1 MVRSLPKD
9 TLPYPQGNARRSGS
23 GAGLDLVFSVR
34 SCIQAPLW
42 LRPCCSV
49 LQQVG
54 IFAALA
60 DYLWRTLSACRV
72 DTRVDATSVRSCIRA
87 PLWLRPCCSVGHAIL
102 PAAAFQAALSP
113 AAQI

>member
-1 MVRSLPKD
+1 MPRDFPNARHPLGVERIIAPMVRSLPKD

-49 LQQVG
+49 
-54 IFAALA
+54 
-60 DYLWRTLSACRV
+60 
-72 DTRVDATSVRSCIRA
+72 
-87 PLWLRPCCSVGHAIL
+87 GHAIL

-113 AAQI
+113 AAQISDCARHGLFGPA

>member
-1 MVRSLPKD
+1 MPRDFPNARHPLGVERIIAPRVRSLPKD
-9 TLPYPQGNARRSGS
+9 TLPYPQGNARCSGS

-72 DTRVDATSVRSCIRA
+72 DTRDRKSNTSE
-87 PLWLRPCCSVGHAIL
+87 L
-102 PAAAFQAALSP
+102 Q
-113 AAQI
+113 